1 MTLQANDIRLAHSI
15 STGSDFQML
24 TEEEKLAED
33 KNAAGL
39 DAYEQSDED
48 DLSPGEE
55 GEEGEDDYS
64 GDSEDEDNIV

>member
-15 STGSDFQML
+15 STGSDFKML

-33 KNAAGL
+33 NNAAGL

-55 GEEGEDDYS
+55 GEDDYS
-64 GDSEDEDNIV
+64 DDSEDEDNIV